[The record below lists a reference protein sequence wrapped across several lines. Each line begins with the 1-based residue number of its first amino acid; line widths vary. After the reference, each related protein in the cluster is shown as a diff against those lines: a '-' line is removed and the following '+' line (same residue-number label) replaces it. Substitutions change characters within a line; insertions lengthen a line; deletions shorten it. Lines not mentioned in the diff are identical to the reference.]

1 MDVQAATFPTNIVI
15 LVLGMILW
23 ALATVQIIFGW
34 RTLVDKKNGVQV
46 SWVQIGWTVFVWA
59 FLFASFWPVIDI
71 LLQETW
77 VISDLLF
84 VTVGGLLLFFAA
96 AVIAP
101 DGTYKEA
108 GGDKRYLEVAPLFFG
123 FFAAYQVWLVVSDN
137 VYGGGADAVRIGLSV
152 GAIIFSLVLAFA
164 KNMSVQKFVSVLA
177 WILTGL
183 VVILQANRVIVGSL
197 VRPDDLAPLQGGITA
212 IWLGAMLLTVVA
224 MVLLGMA
231 PIVNRYSG
239 FRPYRTHTAWAFW
252 FFFWALLIWWQ
263 SPSLATPGWEY
274 IHLLFITIGPVLAL
288 LAWTFLGP
296 QGTDGDAEAAK
307 AQYFEK
313 APQGF
318 RLMAGLAVWAIV
330 FNLWLVGSTTG
341 IAASI
346 GWVIALVLFI
356 VLSRSPNPRTH
367 TWVTAF
373 AWVLLIAEFIFELMR
388 GVPTL

>member
-1 MDVQAATFPTNIVI
+1 
-15 LVLGMILW
+15 
-23 ALATVQIIFGW
+23 
-34 RTLVDKKNGVQV
+34 
-46 SWVQIGWTVFVWA
+46 
-59 FLFASFWPVIDI
+59 
-71 LLQETW
+71 
-77 VISDLLF
+77 
-84 VTVGGLLLFFAA
+84 
-96 AVIAP
+96 
-101 DGTYKEA
+101 
-108 GGDKRYLEVAPLFFG
+108 
-123 FFAAYQVWLVVSDN
+123 
-137 VYGGGADAVRIGLSV
+137 
-152 GAIIFSLVLAFA
+152 
-164 KNMSVQKFVSVLA
+164 
-177 WILTGL
+177 
-183 VVILQANRVIVGSL
+183 
-197 VRPDDLAPLQGGITA
+197 
-212 IWLGAMLLTVVA
+212 MLLTVVA